1 MDGGALMLHDGN
13 GWVVDDQGQRHWGRF
28 GAAGLLV
35 VDRRGPGSPL
45 VLLQHRAAWTADG
58 GTWGIPG
65 GARDSHEDVIAGALR
80 EAFEETGLRADAVR
94 LLDDPYVD
102 DRGGWSYTTVLAEL
116 VADVTLVVESESEA
130 LGWVAVEEVDQRL
143 LHSGFAQAWPALR
156 ARLGTSPA

>member
-1 MDGGALMLHDGN
+1 MLHDGN
-13 GWVVDDQGQRHWGRF
+13 GWVVDDRGQRHWGRF

-35 VDRRGPGSPL
+35 VDRRGAGEPL

-65 GARDSHEDVIAGALR
+65 GARDSHEDAVAAALR
-80 EAFEETGLRADAVR
+80 EAHEETGLPADAVR

-116 VADVTLVVESESEA
+116 VADVTLVVEQESEA
-130 LGWVAVEEVDQRL
+130 LGWVAVDEVDRRL
-143 LHSGFAQAWPALR
+143 LHAGFATTWPLLR
-156 ARLGTSPA
+156 SRLHASG